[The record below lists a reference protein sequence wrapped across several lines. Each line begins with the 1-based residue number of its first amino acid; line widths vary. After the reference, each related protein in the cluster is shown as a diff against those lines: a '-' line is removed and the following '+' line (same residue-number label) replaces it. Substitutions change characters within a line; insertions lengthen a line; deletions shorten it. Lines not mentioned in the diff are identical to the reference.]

1 VEQDE
6 RVVNPRHSNP
16 MRLIQIPCLTDNTAW
31 LVADDA
37 ASHRPAFVVDPSEA
51 APVLARLDA
60 DGLRLEAVVL
70 THHHA
75 DHTGGTA
82 DLVAAT
88 GARVIGHA
96 VDAARL
102 PPLDVAA
109 LPGDVVTP
117 IDGVQLR
124 VLDVHAHT
132 RAHVAY
138 AMDRVI
144 ERVTRHGH
152 DVAGI
157 EVVDEDIARLARRP
171 ALFVGDTLFAAG
183 CGRLFEVT
191 PDDLHRALAL
201 LAAQDARA
209 LVCCAHEY
217 TAANLR
223 FAMHAFPDV
232 VAIAARTAALHTE
245 MGRARS
251 SLPSTLEEE
260 LETNPFLLTL
270 AQGVEAL
277 GAMRRAKDAFSS

>member
-1 VEQDE
+1 
-6 RVVNPRHSNP
+6 

-31 LVADDA
+31 LVVDEA
-37 ASHRPAFVVDPSEA
+37 AHRGAAFVVDPSEA
-51 APVLARLDA
+51 APVRARLAA
-60 DGLRLEAVVL
+60 DGLTLEAVVL

-96 VDAARL
+96 ADAARL

-109 LPGDVVTP
+109 MPGDVVTP
-117 IDGVQLR
+117 LPGVELR

-138 AMDRVI
+138 ALDTPI

-152 DVAGI
+152 AESAI
-157 EVVDEDIARLARRP
+157 DEDVGRLAGRP

-183 CGRLFEVT
+183 CGRLFEGT
-191 PDDLHRALAL
+191 PADLFAALSL
-201 LAAQDARA
+201 VAAQDPRA

-223 FAMHAFPDV
+223 FALHALPQV
-232 VAIAARTAALHTE
+232 HAIAARARALDVE
-245 MGRARS
+245 MGAARS

-260 LETNPFLLTL
+260 LATNPFLLAL
-270 AQGVEAL
+270 RDGVEAL
-277 GAMRRAKDAFSS
+277 GAMRCAKDAFSS

>member
-1 VEQDE
+1 
-6 RVVNPRHSNP
+6 

-31 LVADDA
+31 LVADEA
-37 ASHRPAFVVDPSEA
+37 ARAFVVDPSDA
-51 APVLARLDA
+51 APVLARLER
-60 DGLRLEAVVL
+60 DGLTLHAVVL

-88 GARVIGHA
+88 GARVIGHGA
-96 VDAARL
+96 DAARL
-102 PPLDVAA
+102 PPLDVAV

-117 IDGVQLR
+117 LPGVALR

-138 AMDRVI
+138 ALDAPI
-144 ERVTRHGH
+144 DRVTRHGH
-152 DVAGI
+152 AADA
-157 EVVDEDIARLARRP
+157 VDEDVARLAGRP

-183 CGRLFEVT
+183 CGRLFEGT
-191 PDDLHRALAL
+191 PADLFAALSL
-201 LAAQDARA
+201 LASQDARA

-223 FAMHAFPDV
+223 FAVHALPHVQGIVARARALDV
-232 VAIAARTAALHTE
+232 E
-245 MGRARS
+245 MGTAKS

-260 LETNPFLLTL
+260 LATNPFLLSL
-270 AQGVEAL
+270 RDGVDAL
-277 GAMRRAKDAFSS
+277 GAMRRAKDSFPS